1 MSEWKDSPH
10 KVSDVETDS
19 ADSTLSRRAFL
30 GVSAATA
37 ILVGV
42 APTLVAAEKKGDM
55 PYRTLGR
62 TGEKVSLIGLGG
74 GHIGH
79 KDVTDDDAVRIVR
92 TAIDNGINF
101 MDNCWDYNDGRSE
114 ARMGKGLADGY
125 RQKVFL
131 MTKLDAHT
139 KAAATQQIE
148 DSLRR
153 LQTDHIDLLQ
163 FHEVIR
169 MNDPNEIFAPGAGME
184 AVLAAKKAGKVR
196 YIGFTGHKSP
206 DIHLKMLET
215 AKANHFH
222 FDSVQM
228 PLNVMDAHYES
239 FAKKVVPV
247 AVKEG
252 VGVLGMKPLGAGNI
266 LKTNTASA
274 IECLHYAMNLPT
286 SVVITGCLNLENL
299 QQALEAARTFKPMNE
314 TEVAALLAK
323 TAELAKNGQY
333 EGYKTTITFDGTTR
347 NPQWLTTANLS
358 NVS

>member
-1 MSEWKDSPH
+1 MAEPKDHSH
-10 KVSDVETDS
+10 KVSDS
-19 ADSTLSRRAFL
+19 ASNSNFTLSRRSFL
-30 GVSAATA
+30 GVSAATS
-37 ILVGV
+37 IV
-42 APTLVAAEKKGDM
+42 AGLSPLLASAETRADM

-79 KDVTDDDAVRIVR
+79 KDLTDDDAVRLVR
-92 TAIDNGINF
+92 TAIDSGINF
-101 MDNCWDYNDGRSE
+101 MDNCWDYNSGRSE
-114 ARMGKGLADGY
+114 IRMGKGLADGY

-139 KAAATQQIE
+139 RAAATQQIE
-148 DSLRR
+148 DSLQR

-169 MNDPNEIFAPGAGME
+169 AGDPQEIFAPGAGME
-184 AVLAAKKAGKVR
+184 AVLEAKKAGKVR
-196 YIGFTGHKSP
+196 YIGFTGHKNP

-215 AKANHFH
+215 AAANHFH

-247 AVKEG
+247 AVKQG

-266 LKTNTASA
+266 LKTNTVSA

-286 SVVITGCLNLENL
+286 SVVITGCLTIENL
-299 QQALEAARTFKPMNE
+299 QQALEAARTFKPMNDQE
-314 TEVAALLAK
+314 IAALLAK
-323 TAELAKNGQY
+323 TAEVAKNGEF
-333 EGYKTTITFDGTTR
+333 EGYKTTTTFDGTTK
-347 NPQWLTTANLS
+347 NPQWLTTANL
-358 NVS
+358 

>member
-1 MSEWKDSPH
+1 MSDPNERLH
-10 KVSDVETDS
+10 EIFV
-19 ADSTLSRRAFL
+19 SRRVFL
-30 GVSAATA
+30 GVSAATSVIA
-37 ILVGV
+37 SLSPLFAG
-42 APTLVAAEKKGDM
+42 TEKRGDM
-55 PYRTLGR
+55 PYRVLGR
-62 TGEKVSLIGLGG
+62 TREKVSLIGLGG

-92 TAIDNGINF
+92 MAIDNGINF

-114 ARMGKGLADGY
+114 MRMGKSLADGY
-125 RQKVFL
+125 RERVFL

-139 KAAATQQIE
+139 KSAATQQIE

-169 MNDPNEIFAPGAGME
+169 MNDPEEIFTAGSGME
-184 AVLAAKKAGKVR
+184 AVLEAQKAGKVR

-215 AKANHFH
+215 ATVNHFH

-252 VGVLGMKPLGAGNI
+252 IAVLGMKPLGAGNI
-266 LKTNTASA
+266 LKTNTVSA

-286 SVVITGCLNLENL
+286 SVVIAGCLTVQNL
-299 QQALEAARTFKPMNE
+299 QQALEAARTFKPMNDHQI
-314 TEVAALLAK
+314 AALLAR
-323 TAELAKNGQY
+323 TAEAARSGQY
-333 EGYKTTITFDGTTR
+333 EGYKTTNNFDGTIR

-358 NVS
+358 GVS